1 MLSKLQS
8 LLQWNFSPLL
18 VNSLIKTSICFWVLK
33 GYELLLKVGMSARS
47 LSSRPPDSSFWG
59 IWSCVLLGFHESPLF
74 FYTIFRYPVNSFVDF
89 WGFPL
94 LICLE
99 YVFFF
104 SYSDSSV
111 LLGHMEAA
119 SSTSYFPIKSLSYY
133 TLFYIMLIHYFEM
146 LK

>member
-104 SYSDSSV
+104 HI
-111 LLGHMEAA
+111 LTL
-119 SSTSYFPIKSLSYY
+119 
-133 TLFYIMLIHYFEM
+133 LFYWVTWRQLAVHHISQLNHLAITHYFI
-146 LK
+146 